1 MIAVLK
7 ASQIKEARE
16 AKSLA
21 EIPDAVLRLAIED
34 WAGMEQTAEQLKTK
48 AA

>member
-7 ASQIKEARE
+7 ASQIKEALDI
-16 AKSLA
+16 KSLA
-21 EIPDAVLRLAIED
+21 EIPDAVLRLATED
-34 WAGMEQTAEQLKTK
+34 WAWVETVAEQLKTK